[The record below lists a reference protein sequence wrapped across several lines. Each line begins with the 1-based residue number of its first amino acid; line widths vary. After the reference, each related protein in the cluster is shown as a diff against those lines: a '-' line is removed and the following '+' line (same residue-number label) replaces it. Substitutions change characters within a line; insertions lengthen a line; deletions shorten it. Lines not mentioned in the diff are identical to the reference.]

1 MNKLGHEVSDS
12 GLWQHSRSQVVD
24 RFGVINALQKSFKT
38 PSEFH
43 KKLGETDEE
52 LLFTKYRIQ
61 QNYES

>member
-38 PSEFH
+38 PDDFYEA
-43 KKLGETDEE
+43 LDTDEE
-52 LLFTKYRIQ
+52 LLCTKYRIQ

>member
-24 RFGVINALQKSFKT
+24 RFGVIDALQKAFKT
-38 PSEFH
+38 PDDFYEA
-43 KKLGETDEE
+43 LDTDEE
-52 LLFTKYRIQ
+52 LLCTKYRIQ